1 MTKKELSKI
10 IYEFKKEKYDSF
22 DLFYNETS
30 RGVYIF
36 VYSILK
42 NRLKTEEVLQKTY
55 INFIQTVDRLHKNT
69 NVRYA
74 LIKIAGSFVDAI
86 YNKEKKNS
94 NENNIIEDE
103 NKEDLFFLLD
113 SIEETSN
120 KIVILH
126 LFNKMN
132 FREISDLMDM
142 PIRKVLSLYKKAIR
156 NLKKEVGN
164 KRIKEMMNL
173 LSTEVKVNEI
183 NNKFLDYL
191 PKRPMSPEKIRP
203 ARIIFPIVLCGLL
216 SLLLIGLMFLSIN
229 KPIFGNPNKG
239 EVSDTKKIITY
250 QVLGTLSLFDEVSET
265 TTHNNDQIIDE
276 VDDYVRLVDYYLH
289 KDTLIIESLDS
300 DDMKYN
306 YKYLIKLNT
315 EIYFYFNEDVDGAY
329 KDIDLVSSVIE
340 GYVLINNVKYKVT
353 CTKEV
358 IGRQI
363 KTKVRTYYSD
373 CNFVEVEQDIQKNVM
388 SFSCYKNENVIRKI
402 KLEMIDNGLS
412 ISSDKKSFN
421 FSLENN
427 KISCIVNIPDVYEGK
442 IVISTEN
449 GEYAYNL
456 AN

>member
-74 LIKIAGSFVDAI
+74 LIKIAGSIVDAI

-191 PKRPMSPEKIRP
+191 PKRPMSPETIRP

-216 SLLLIGLMFLSIN
+216 SLL
-229 KPIFGNPNKG
+229 
-239 EVSDTKKIITY
+239 
-250 QVLGTLSLFDEVSET
+250 
-265 TTHNNDQIIDE
+265 
-276 VDDYVRLVDYYLH
+276 
-289 KDTLIIESLDS
+289 
-300 DDMKYN
+300 
-306 YKYLIKLNT
+306 
-315 EIYFYFNEDVDGAY
+315 
-329 KDIDLVSSVIE
+329 
-340 GYVLINNVKYKVT
+340 
-353 CTKEV
+353 
-358 IGRQI
+358 
-363 KTKVRTYYSD
+363 
-373 CNFVEVEQDIQKNVM
+373 
-388 SFSCYKNENVIRKI
+388 
-402 KLEMIDNGLS
+402 
-412 ISSDKKSFN
+412 
-421 FSLENN
+421 
-427 KISCIVNIPDVYEGK
+427 
-442 IVISTEN
+442 
-449 GEYAYNL
+449 
-456 AN
+456 